1 MKNDNITK
9 IMRFARNEQSR
20 VSVVIRVVDVYHNEA
35 GEAQTR
41 RMDGTKIAAVE
52 DGVAIMYDELPEAI
66 LRQEPLIID
75 VIDDDTQQI
84 LLNIVEDLNK

>member
-20 VSVVIRVVDVYHNEA
+20 VSVVIRVIDVYSNET
-35 GEAQTR
+35 EETQTR
-41 RMDGTKIAAVE
+41 RKYGTKIAAVE